1 MRLKPRAHCCSPS
14 SYSPK
19 GAVTDSSL
27 GVPCS
32 AVATDAAFVVAATG
46 SVPGCTNSVRPCFP
60 PSFSPYRGM
69 ARPTYIRTCLMLAGA
84 PACRPLAGGSESH
97 HRLHRVQRLR
107 AGGID
112 CQRRGK
118 ALGTLSMRTTLFPRL
133 VVASIEYTDLEP
145 EELIIKEGFPRRSE
159 VVGDTNPYSHASS
172 VAPSNVET
180 SIPTNGL

>member
-1 MRLKPRAHCCSPS
+1 MSSPMCN
-14 SYSPK
+14 PMCN
-19 GAVTDSSL
+19 
-27 GVPCS
+27 PN
-32 AVATDAAFVVAATG
+32 G
-46 SVPGCTNSVRPCFP
+46 SVRKRMLGGAARLRIPVSQKQSGPNAYP